1 MIELIYTDKIM
12 NIVLN
17 KRKSL
22 LYGLLCAAP
31 PMLFLASLIVTAK
44 INPALVAY
52 MGLILGVII
61 GVIALIALAAL
72 ACCGSSRNGSNCFLI
87 GCCVGGGK
95 SDGIIALIVASVFVL
110 AICVIFGTF
119 ISGIAGICFG
129 LFKLAQNEKLKS
141 IGISLNA
148 FALIGL
154 FAIPITIAII
164 NPEIGKYVFTI
175 DNFDPSKIAD
185 QIDPKT
191 SAILISC
198 ILVSF
203 VLCIASFVI
212 CKYKLDLFGDKEIE
226 YESHHSVRE
235 FFKDLFTNT
244 NSTRNLNIQT
254 HQQQNFGRNPGY
266 STKQGEYTGSN
277 GNKYKARTKASEES
291 LPPYDESYY
300 YHNTRGEFIGN
311 VRTTIG
317 YGTSEQLASAK
328 GLDSPPPYS
337 PQ

>member
-1 MIELIYTDKIM
+1 
-12 NIVLN
+12 
-17 KRKSL
+17 
-22 LYGLLCAAP
+22 
-31 PMLFLASLIVTAK
+31 
-44 INPALVAY
+44 
-52 MGLILGVII
+52 
-61 GVIALIALAAL
+61 
-72 ACCGSSRNGSNCFLI
+72 
-87 GCCVGGGK
+87 
-95 SDGIIALIVASVFVL
+95 
-110 AICVIFGTF
+110 
-119 ISGIAGICFG
+119 
-129 LFKLAQNEKLKS
+129 
-141 IGISLNA
+141 
-148 FALIGL
+148 
-154 FAIPITIAII
+154 
-164 NPEIGKYVFTI
+164 
-175 DNFDPSKIAD
+175 
-185 QIDPKT
+185 
-191 SAILISC
+191 
-198 ILVSF
+198 

-291 LPPYDESYY
+291 LPSYDESY

-328 GLDSPPPYS
+328 ELDSPPPYS